1 MAANLTNLF
10 MATGGSDPA
19 AASQGQSPAFSRF
32 VNRVAPTQNSGAF
45 GPFVDLTNSK
55 TTIPG
60 VPTSTSPYDW
70 AGVTGAQPAP
80 TVSDGQKA
88 DNEAN
93 KAKSAGRRQTA
104 KENKNTQDIIDTL
117 IRSIEGYRSGY
128 RTQRKNADA
137 IFKNTL
143 GSLGSQYRQTIGDLK
158 STQGLNEEDE
168 GSKSFAA
175 KSNFSRE
182 RRSLQEQASLQGAGE
197 TDQLRAQVQALSNL
211 DANLREVNTAY
222 QDTRESVNSGRRQA
236 NITTETARNNAW
248 GAREEARTKAAED
261 YYANYTQTWTDIQRT
276 AASNTNIGS
285 DYSTAFKAN
294 FGGKDPLKEASKAAG
309 KTREWQAP
317 KKNWAT
323 TWKGKAT
330 KDIGRDVNTGPV
342 VTTTGPQRAEGVTL
356 QRW

>member
-10 MATGGSDPA
+10 KATGGSDPTV
-19 AASQGQSPAFSRF
+19 AASQGQPSPFSRF
-32 VNRVAPTQNSGAF
+32 VNNVDTTQSS
-45 GPFVDLTNSK
+45 PFVNLVNPR

-80 TVSDGQKA
+80 TVSDGQRAA
-88 DNEAN
+88 DNEAS
-93 KAKSAGRRQTA
+93 KAKQAGRRQTG

-117 IRSIEGYRSGY
+117 IRSVEGYRSGY
-128 RTQRKNADA
+128 KTQRKNADA
-137 IFKNTL
+137 IFKNAL

-182 RRSLQEQASLQGAGE
+182 RRSLQEQAALQGAGE
-197 TDQLRAQVQALSNL
+197 TDQLRSQVQALGNL

-276 AASNTNIGS
+276 AASNTNISS

-323 TWKGKAT
+323 TWKGKAS
-330 KDIGRDVNTGPV
+330 KDMGRDVNTGPV

>member
-60 VPTSTSPYDW
+60 VPASTSPYDW

-117 IRSIEGYRSGY
+117 IRSI
-128 RTQRKNADA
+128 
-137 IFKNTL
+137 
-143 GSLGSQYRQTIGDLK
+143 
-158 STQGLNEEDE
+158 
-168 GSKSFAA
+168 
-175 KSNFSRE
+175 
-182 RRSLQEQASLQGAGE
+182 
-197 TDQLRAQVQALSNL
+197 
-211 DANLREVNTAY
+211 
-222 QDTRESVNSGRRQA
+222 
-236 NITTETARNNAW
+236 
-248 GAREEARTKAAED
+248 
-261 YYANYTQTWTDIQRT
+261 
-276 AASNTNIGS
+276 
-285 DYSTAFKAN
+285 
-294 FGGKDPLKEASKAAG
+294 
-309 KTREWQAP
+309 
-317 KKNWAT
+317 
-323 TWKGKAT
+323 
-330 KDIGRDVNTGPV
+330 
-342 VTTTGPQRAEGVTL
+342 
-356 QRW
+356 